1 MDIFDYKNVIDILI
15 GMSDEQKKVLAQKL
29 VERFPSTT
37 YDLASEFMIHLQ
49 DREAEEGIVRH
60 WDNVRK
66 QIMMDTF
73 NSIISFLYVEATAQP
88 LIFLL
93 FILVGLWL
101 LFQKTYVTILSLF
114 TLWLAFLIGGY
125 YG

>member
-1 MDIFDYKNVIDILI
+1 MDIFDYKTVIDILI

-60 WDNVRK
+60 
-66 QIMMDTF
+66 
-73 NSIISFLYVEATAQP
+73 
-88 LIFLL
+88 
-93 FILVGLWL
+93 
-101 LFQKTYVTILSLF
+101 
-114 TLWLAFLIGGY
+114 
-125 YG
+125 

>member
-66 QIMMDTF
+66 
-73 NSIISFLYVEATAQP
+73 
-88 LIFLL
+88 
-93 FILVGLWL
+93 
-101 LFQKTYVTILSLF
+101 
-114 TLWLAFLIGGY
+114 
-125 YG
+125 